1 MDELVELWETP
12 LDKDNYMIAGWEQ
25 WADAGEIS
33 SGLPRYL
40 IEQTGAHKIGEIRS
54 DRFYLFQMP
63 GTHHLMRPVVRLVE
77 GYREEMSSH
86 HNELYYAEL
95 EDRGLLIFT
104 GEEPHQNESRYAD
117 AFFDMIEALQ
127 VKRVVAVG
135 GVYGAMPYD
144 KDREISCVYSLPRMK
159 DELTKYAV
167 RFSNYEGGVTIGTY
181 LAHWAEFREIEFVA
195 LNGFAPAYEFT
206 QLGITLQGMRVEED
220 WKAWH
225 DIMRRV
231 DYMFRL
237 RLDLSDLEH
246 RSEELVEAWDT
257 RIRELEQKRP
267 DLHVKS
273 YMQDVAKDFT
283 ERPFIPLDDAWDA
296 LSDLFDS
303 LDE

>member
-1 MDELVELWETP
+1 
-12 LDKDNYMIAGWEQ
+12 
-25 WADAGEIS
+25 
-33 SGLPRYL
+33 
-40 IEQTGAHKIGEIRS
+40 
-54 DRFYLFQMP
+54 
-63 GTHHLMRPVVRLVE
+63 
-77 GYREEMSSH
+77 
-86 HNELYYAEL
+86 
-95 EDRGLLIFT
+95 
-104 GEEPHQNESRYAD
+104 
-117 AFFDMIEALQ
+117 
-127 VKRVVAVG
+127 
-135 GVYGAMPYD
+135 
-144 KDREISCVYSLPRMK
+144 MK